1 MNRKVKKAVSKIG
14 LYIVL
19 CVVAFIFVLPFYWSV
34 LISFR
39 QDEYILRLPLIW
51 IPVHNTFEHYVT
63 VFESVPFFRYLGNTV
78 FVTVMGL
85 VMNLFFG
92 TLAAYA
98 FAKIDFAGNKIIF
111 KIMLSSMMIPGVVTL
126 TPLFL
131 VLSKIPL
138 AGGNNILGQGGIGL
152 INTHWAIILPG
163 AIGVYGIF
171 FMRQFFL
178 NLSNDL
184 GEAARLDGASEF
196 RIFSTIYVPLVLPAM
211 MTLGIFCFQ
220 SGWNNFMWPN
230 IVLFDSNKYVL
241 TVALSSFK
249 YSSNGTDYGPMMAF
263 SILMSLPIII
273 LFGFAQKY
281 FISGVALGGVKE

>member
-1 MNRKVKKAVSKIG
+1 MNRKLKKAASKIG

-19 CVVAFIFVLPFYWSV
+19 CVVAFIFVLPFYWSI

-51 IPVHNTFEHYVT
+51 IPVHNTIEHYVT

-85 VMNLFFG
+85 AMNLFFG

-263 SILMSLPIII
+263 SILMSLPIIV

>member
-1 MNRKVKKAVSKIG
+1 M
-14 LYIVL
+14 
-19 CVVAFIFVLPFYWSV
+19 
-34 LISFR
+34 
-39 QDEYILRLPLIW
+39 
-51 IPVHNTFEHYVT
+51 
-63 VFESVPFFRYLGNTV
+63 PFFRYLGNTV

-241 TVALSSFK
+241 TVALSGFK